1 MIIIISGFILR
12 IFLSFYNASFDS
24 LPGAGNDALAF
35 HLEAINYLEIINNQ
49 FSSELTEYNYR
60 VGWTYSIFLAYV
72 YKVFGTSNL
81 LLGSLLSPLVW
92 FISAFVLKKVLLELK
107 TNKFKINSALFI
119 YTFLFPSGIIYTS
132 VTLREVYMLCFVNLI
147 LLFLVRLI
155 NQKKKILIFKNII
168 FFLVFLI
175 LLAGLHRSNIIFAI
189 LFLLFLLSYYLAIRL
204 DLKKFTIVFLGIFA
218 FVIFYQLGLIERLFN
233 EIKSYQMGH
242 FHLSP
247 FRAGYY
253 TKSEISSLDFSLITF
268 LSHVLKN
275 VYNYFFQPSIF
286 KISSSKDII
295 LFYENLIRGIMMLI
309 IFAKIIKSKKRNHLL
324 NILFIMLFLS
334 ELPYSQAT
342 INWGTASRHHV
353 QIFGLLMV
361 LLFLPKE
368 LKNEKKK

>member
-1 MIIIISGFILR
+1 
-12 IFLSFYNASFDS
+12 
-24 LPGAGNDALAF
+24 
-35 HLEAINYLEIINNQ
+35 
-49 FSSELTEYNYR
+49 
-60 VGWTYSIFLAYV
+60 
-72 YKVFGTSNL
+72 
-81 LLGSLLSPLVW
+81 
-92 FISAFVLKKVLLELK
+92 
-107 TNKFKINSALFI
+107 
-119 YTFLFPSGIIYTS
+119 
-132 VTLREVYMLCFVNLI
+132 MLCFVNLI

-268 LSHVLKN
+268 LSHVLKCL
-275 VYNYFFQPSIF
+275 Q
-286 KISSSKDII
+286 
-295 LFYENLIRGIMMLI
+295 
-309 IFAKIIKSKKRNHLL
+309 
-324 NILFIMLFLS
+324 LFLS
-334 ELPYSQAT
+334 T
-342 INWGTASRHHV
+342 ID
-353 QIFGLLMV
+353 L
-361 LLFLPKE
+361 
-368 LKNEKKK
+368 